1 MRKGQLRIV
10 AGRFGGR
17 RLLSAP
23 GTRPTEERVREAIFA
38 RLSAEVEGARVLDLY
53 AGSGALG
60 LEALSRGARR
70 VVLVERD
77 ARAAAVIEVNLAA
90 LGAADEVWCLKLAA
104 RRAPTVL
111 AEHGEVFD
119 LVLADPPYEESSGLE
134 EQTAVAEAV
143 QALAGLGCLAPDAVV
158 AVEHRRREGG
168 SACWRGFETEAVR
181 EYGDTH
187 VTYFRYLGG
196 SRQEGAGNQ
205 EGASTPES
213 AEE

>member
-1 MRKGQLRIV
+1 MRKGHLRIV

-23 GTRPTEERVREAIFA
+23 GTRPTEERVREAIFG
-38 RLSAEVEGARVLDLY
+38 RLSAAVEGARVLDLY

-60 LEALSRGARR
+60 LEALSRGAAR

-77 ARAAAVIEVNLAA
+77 GRAVAAIEANLTA
-90 LGAADEVWCLKLAA
+90 LGAGNEVWCLKLNA

-111 AEHGEVFD
+111 AERGEAFD
-119 LVLADPPYEESSGLE
+119 LVLADPPYEESAGLE
-134 EQTAVAEAV
+134 EQTPVAEV
-143 QALAGLGCLAPDAVV
+143 VHELASLGCLAARALVT
-158 AVEHRRREGG
+158 VEHRRREGA
-168 SACWRGFETEAVR
+168 SARWSGFESEAVR
-181 EYGDTH
+181 EYGETQ

-196 SRQEGAGNQ
+196 SQGER
-205 EGASTPES
+205 

>member
-17 RLLSAP
+17 RLTSAP
-23 GTRPTEERVREAIFA
+23 GTRPTEERVREAIFG
-38 RLSAEVEGARVLDLY
+38 RLGADVEGARVLDLY

-60 LEALSRGARR
+60 LEALSRGASRA
-70 VVLVERD
+70 VLVERD
-77 ARAAAVIEVNLAA
+77 GRAVAVIEANLAA

-104 RRAPTVL
+104 RRAPAVL

-119 LVLADPPYEESSGLE
+119 LVLADPPYEESGGLE
-134 EQTAVAEAV
+134 EQTAVAEVV
-143 QALAGLGCLAPDAVV
+143 QELAALGCLAAGALV

-196 SRQEGAGNQ
+196 STQKDDGTQ
-205 EGASTPES
+205 EGASTPEP
-213 AEE
+213 AGE